1 MKKIKVNAHNIHSNT
16 VRMSYPVGT
25 TQKLLEGLKSCA
37 ITKQRLFH
45 AAYTAQKIISSQHLC
60 YPVGCFSSS
69 SLFIKKKSIALRTSL
84 ISKLISVL

>member
-45 AAYTAQKIISSQHLC
+45 AAYTAQKRISSQHLC
-60 YPVGCFSSS
+60 YYQPFSDEPN
-69 SLFIKKKSIALRTSL
+69 T
-84 ISKLISVL
+84 